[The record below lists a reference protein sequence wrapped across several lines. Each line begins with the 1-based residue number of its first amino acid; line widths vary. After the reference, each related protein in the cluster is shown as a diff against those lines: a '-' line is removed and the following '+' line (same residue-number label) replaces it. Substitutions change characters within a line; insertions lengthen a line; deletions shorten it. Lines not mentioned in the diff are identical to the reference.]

1 MSRSREFIIGIV
13 ILLVACLAAFGP
25 ALSGRFVYDDNRQIV
40 RNRLIQDP
48 TLYSKALTSDV
59 WAFKSD
65 GTIAASNYWRPT
77 FTGLSIINYRLFGL
91 DPLGWH
97 WVNLLLHWL
106 VASGVLLLL
115 LTWGVGRI
123 AAWLMAAAFAV
134 HPVHVESVAWISG
147 SPDLLFGLFFVMA
160 MLAVERYRTNGMK
173 WLAAA
178 VAAYCLA
185 LGAKEA
191 AVLCFPIFA
200 VQIARPEGDASWQ
213 WRRSI
218 VAMAF
223 AAAAAA
229 YVLLRRAVIGSWLL
243 PVEDPVGAVSA
254 ALSIP
259 SAAVFYLRQ
268 LIFPFTLAVDHPLR
282 AISPSGSAG
291 AIFAGVALPLAICA
305 AVAAGIVS
313 LARRDRLAAIGA
325 LLLALPLVPAL
336 WVANFNT
343 DQIVHD
349 RYLYLSVFGA
359 LLLIYRAYILYIP
372 NKARSTAVSAVLA
385 GVLVM
390 TAWSFGYSK
399 VWRTDLALWGHTV
412 GVAPNSATA
421 WGNYGAELTA
431 ADRLPQALE
440 AFEHASAIR
449 DLPVHRLGRA
459 RVLIRLGRP
468 ADAINVLRSVV
479 DTPNDEINVYTLY
492 QAYESLAL
500 ALQATGELAQAENV
514 LADSIRR
521 LPIYSAALTEKLAI
535 ILYVQGRKEEALRS
549 LESQREAA
557 RTQMLAE
564 SARVFLRLAMLYSEM
579 GRYGDANASAE
590 EFLRRANTLNGSA
603 TADEMAWARRIATV
617 K

>member
-25 ALSGRFVYDDNRQIV
+25 ALGGRFVYDDNRQIV

-59 WAFKSD
+59 WAFKAD
-65 GTIAASNYWRPT
+65 GTIAASNYWRPS

-91 DPLGWH
+91 DPAGWH
-97 WVNLLLHWL
+97 WVNLMLHWL
-106 VASGVLLLL
+106 VAAGVLLLL

-123 AAWLMAAAFAV
+123 AAWLVAVVFAV

-147 SPDLLFGLFFVMA
+147 SPDLLFSLFIVIA
-160 MLAVERYRTNGMK
+160 MLAVERYRTNGTK

-178 VAAYCLA
+178 VVAYCLA

-200 VQIARPEGDASWQ
+200 VQIARPDGNAFWQ
-213 WRRSI
+213 WRRSMYAL
-218 VAMAF
+218 VF
-223 AAAAAA
+223 GAAAAA
-229 YVLLRRAVIGSWLL
+229 YVLLRRVVIGAWLL
-243 PVEDPVGAVSA
+243 PVEEPVGAASA

-259 SAAVFYLRQ
+259 SAAVFYIRQ
-268 LIFPFTLAVDHPLR
+268 LIFPYTLAVDHPLR
-282 AISPSGSAG
+282 AISTSASGVE
-291 AIFAGVALPLAICA
+291 IVVGVALPLAICV
-305 AVAAGIVS
+305 AVAAGIV
-313 LARRDRLAAIGA
+313 LVARRDRLAAIGA
-325 LLLALPLVPAL
+325 LLLVLPLVPAL

-359 LLLIYRAYILYIP
+359 WLLVYRAYVLYVPGI
-372 NKARSTAVSAVLA
+372 ARLSTVSAGA
-385 GVLVM
+385 AIMLVM

-399 VWRTDLALWGHTV
+399 VWRTDLALWEHTV

-431 ADRLPQALE
+431 AERLPQALE
-440 AFEHASAIR
+440 AFERASAIS
-449 DLPVHRLGRA
+449 DVPVHRLGRA

-468 ADAINVLRSVV
+468 ADAISALRSVV
-479 DTPNDEINVYTLY
+479 DTPNAEINVYTLY

-500 ALQATGELAQAENV
+500 AFQATGELAKAETV
-514 LADSIRR
+514 LAESIRR

-535 ILYVQGRKEEALRS
+535 ILYVQGRKDEALRS

-579 GRYGDANASAE
+579 GRYGDADAAAE
-590 EFLRRANTLNGSA
+590 EFLRRADTANGSA
-603 TADEMAWARRIATV
+603 TADEIALARRMATV
-617 K
+617 R